1 MADQLS
7 LRGGTTTE
15 HGSFTGANKEVTV
28 DTTKKTLVVH
38 DGATVGGHPIMREN
52 GTNSALALGSA
63 ATPSLKFT
71 GDPNTGIFSPGA
83 DQVAISTNGTGR
95 LFVDSNG
102 FVGIG
107 AVNTGS
113 SGAQLTTTTS
123 ATTARFIVESTN
135 AAGFP
140 GVRLL
145 NGTGNWEMQVD
156 GANQGLRLLN
166 GASERLRIDS
176 TGRLGL
182 GTSSP
187 NTRLTIASSAFS
199 GTETPHLQLL
209 NTSAGVGTTS
219 NLEFIAGGTG
229 IDNTRKAL
237 IQAISG
243 TSSSSNLTFWTTADG
258 TTLSERLRIT
268 GAGNVGIGT
277 TSPTSPFTVRTASG
291 NEAQAEFSGANT
303 GRGLK
308 ISTGSATLADA
319 LVIYDAQTST
329 GQHAFNIAGTEA
341 VRIDNSRR
349 LLVGTST
356 DRTGYRVQ
364 VEGTDENTS
373 SLSLTRNSN
382 DSTAAAINF
391 GKSRGTSLGSNT
403 LVIAGDRLG
412 TIRFRGADGSALLT
426 GALIEA
432 KVDVTPGANDLP
444 TRLEFSTTADG
455 ASSPTERMRI
465 TNTGLVGLG
474 VTAPSARLTVLS
486 PDTTGGVGTGSTI
499 AIPASN
505 GAAPLVINYNSIATD
520 STQALRLGVGT
531 TERVRIGTAGILSS
545 FNDSGDS
552 HQIRSA
558 AGAGTTDK
566 FVVGV
571 HGASSPTTG
580 GITSINIFTNGNIT
594 NTNNSY
600 AGISDIKLKEN
611 IIDASSQWEDLK
623 ALQVRKYNFKEKTGQ
638 QTHTQIGLVAQE
650 AELVSPGLVSE
661 SPDRDA
667 DGNDLGTVTKAV
679 NYSVLYMKAVKA
691 LQEAM
696 ERIETLEAKVAA
708 LEAS

>member
-465 TNTGLVGLG
+465 TNGGNILFNATAVDDQGLVLVSYSGGLNQG
-474 VTAPSARLTVLS
+474 AIFADS
-486 PDTTGGVGTGSTI
+486 DTTSGNSAIRFKVSGATVGSITTTSSAT
-499 AIPASN
+499 A
-505 GAAPLVINYNSIATD
+505 YNT
-520 STQALRLGVGT
+520 
-531 TERVRIGTAGILSS
+531 SS
-545 FNDSGDS
+545 DY
-552 HQIRSA
+552 R
-558 AGAGTTDK
+558 
-566 FVVGV
+566 
-571 HGASSPTTG
+571 
-580 GITSINIFTNGNIT
+580 
-594 NTNNSY
+594 
-600 AGISDIKLKEN
+600 LKEN
-611 IIDASSQWEDLK
+611 IVSLAGAIDRVNQLKPSQF
-623 ALQVRKYNFKEKTGQ
+623 NFLADPDKTVDGFIA
-638 QTHTQIGLVAQE
+638 HEAQAVVPE
-650 AELVSPGLVSE
+650 CVTGTKDEV
-661 SPDRDA
+661 DA
-667 DGNDLGTVTKAV
+667 DGNPVYQGIDQSKLVPLLTA
-679 NYSVLYMKAVKA
+679 A
-691 LQEAM
+691 LQEAIA
-696 ERIETLEAKVAA
+696 EIASLKDRVAA
-708 LEAS
+708 LEAA